1 MATTP
6 TFPNV
11 PAISPALTLASAEG
25 VAFADLLG
33 APAGGSGVMIG
44 RLRATSDD
52 DAAVVLQF
60 ARSQGG
66 TDRVMGEVQVPAG
79 SGTNGTTAWT
89 DLLASLNLG
98 AALTLAPGETLR
110 VRTKTAV
117 AAARKI
123 DITGE
128 AAPL

>member
-6 TFPNV
+6 AFPNV
-11 PAISPALTLASAEG
+11 PAISPARTLTSVEG
-25 VAFADLLG
+25 TGFVDLLT
-33 APAGGSGVMIG
+33 APVDGSGVLLG

-60 ARSQGG
+60 ARGQGG
-66 TDRVMGEVQVPAG
+66 TDRVIGEVQVPAG
-79 SGTNGTTAWT
+79 SGTNSSAGWV
-89 DLLASLNLG
+89 DLLAPLNLG
-98 AALTLAPGETLR
+98 ATLTLAPGETLR
-110 VRTKTAV
+110 VRAKTAV
-117 AAARKI
+117 AAAKKI